1 MEVGNMIRGVLGV
14 VLGVLLWMVGFYVL
28 AIALAQVWPDYAIH
42 GRQWTRQGEFTFTPA
57 MACCNLVIWV
67 LAEIG
72 AGWVAAKIAK
82 TRGAVWVLS
91 GLLGAYLA
99 ALHLV
104 FMWPRFPW
112 WYNLGVV
119 IPAIPAVLLG
129 GRLAKSPGRPLSTEQ
144 SIPVS

>member
-1 MEVGNMIRGVLGV
+1 MIRGVLGIV
-14 VLGVLLWMVGFYVL
+14 VGAALWMVGFYVL

-42 GRQWTRQGEFTFTPA
+42 GRQWTREGVFTFTSP
-57 MACCNLVIWV
+57 MACCNLVMWA

-72 AGWVAAKIAK
+72 AGWIAAKIAK
-82 TRGAVWVLS
+82 ARGALWVLA
-91 GLLGAYLA
+91 GLLGVYLA

-112 WYNLGVV
+112 WYNLGVA

-129 GRLAKSPGRPLSTEQ
+129 GMLARSPRRAISTEQ